1 MINIV
6 LISISLAMDCLAV
19 SIAGG
24 ATTSKPKIIN
34 ALKIGLSFG
43 FFQAIMPLIG
53 WSIGF
58 SFRNLIEN
66 VDHWIAFSL
75 LLLIGIKMLYEAFKK
90 SPEANKTDITKLLT
104 LLILSVATSIDA
116 LVVGISL
123 SILDVS
129 IYLTILIIG
138 LFAFAFSVS
147 GYYLG
152 HRIGKIIGKKV
163 EIIGGIILIGI
174 GIKILVEHLR

>member
-1 MINIV
+1 MINLI
-6 LISISLAMDCLAV
+6 LISISLAMDCFAV
-19 SIAGG
+19 SITGG
-24 ATTSKPKIIN
+24 ANISKPKISN
-34 ALKIGLSFG
+34 ALKVGISFG

-58 SFRNLIEN
+58 SFRSLIEN

-75 LLLIGIKMLYEAFKK
+75 LLIIGIKMLYEAFKK
-90 SPEANKTDITKLLT
+90 SPGNNKTNITRLPI
-104 LLILSVATSIDA
+104 LLILSIATSIDA

-129 IYLTILIIG
+129 IYLSILIIG
-138 LFAFAFSVS
+138 LFAFVFSVS

-152 HRIGKIIGKKV
+152 HRIGKVVGNKV
-163 EIIGGIILIGI
+163 EIIGGIILMGI
-174 GIKILVEHLR
+174 GIKILIEHLM